1 MWYGFF
7 FMMHVTCHVF
17 FFPSYGTNIKFSN
30 CWYRFMIYIK
40 EGVYFENVD
49 ISKKKTMIMLV
60 GDGIGKTI
68 IKANRSR
75 VDGWSTFQSATVG

>member
-1 MWYGFF
+1 
-7 FMMHVTCHVF
+7 
-17 FFPSYGTNIKFSN
+17 
-30 CWYRFMIYIK
+30 MIYIK

-49 ISKKKTMIMLV
+49 ISKKKTMIMII